1 MKQLGSTIV
10 FLLVFASLAI
20 RAALPPPV
28 LTLHIAQQVSQ
39 APKLD
44 GRLDDPCWQVLP
56 KTSTFYKFLVMTP
69 TPTPLKTVFQLGY
82 DDKGVYLG
90 VRMYEKDMS
99 KIRAT
104 ITQRKDSSLWT
115 DDSAEIYFDFSATS
129 ISFRKFVVNALGT
142 RDEMYQMDPANADC
156 AWCRD
161 GWQAFAVR
169 EADSWTIEAFF
180 PWADLGQS
188 ARDGDLWRFAIC
200 RFSWSSG
207 QLASSAVGAAYSA
220 PERYGW
226 LLFMKESSADLQAL
240 AGQLQKRI
248 PEDWLLPM
256 GDQAIEKIGD
266 NVRVIRMSDLLGGL
280 VRQAQ
285 TQLDD
290 CRRLTAG
297 QSELAKTCDDVAAQL
312 ARIPAATNDAV
323 TFQEAVGQLGKLL
336 RTLEDLRYTGML
348 RQLLAEQKNP

>member
-1 MKQLGSTIV
+1 
-10 FLLVFASLAI
+10 
-20 RAALPPPV
+20 
-28 LTLHIAQQVSQ
+28 
-39 APKLD
+39 
-44 GRLDDPCWQVLP
+44 
-56 KTSTFYKFLVMTP
+56 
-69 TPTPLKTVFQLGY
+69 
-82 DDKGVYLG
+82 
-90 VRMYEKDMS
+90 
-99 KIRAT
+99 
-104 ITQRKDSSLWT
+104 
-115 DDSAEIYFDFSATS
+115 
-129 ISFRKFVVNALGT
+129 
-142 RDEMYQMDPANADC
+142 
-156 AWCRD
+156 
-161 GWQAFAVR
+161 
-169 EADSWTIEAFF
+169 
-180 PWADLGQS
+180 
-188 ARDGDLWRFAIC
+188 
-200 RFSWSSG
+200 
-207 QLASSAVGAAYSA
+207 
-220 PERYGW
+220 
-226 LLFMKESSADLQAL
+226 
-240 AGQLQKRI
+240 LQKRI

>member
-1 MKQLGSTIV
+1 MKRKALIV
-10 FLLVFASLAI
+10 ALLLVTTPVLV
-20 RAALPPPV
+20 RAAPPPPV

-104 ITQRKDSSLWT
+104 ITQRKDTSLWT
-115 DDSAEIYFDFSATS
+115 DDSAEIYFDSSATS
-129 ISFRKFVVNALGT
+129 ISFRKFIVNALGT
-142 RDEMYQMDPANADC
+142 RDELYQMDPANVDS

-161 GWQAFAVR
+161 GWQAFAAR

-200 RFSWSSG
+200 RFSWSSD

-226 LLFMKESSADLQAL
+226 LLFMKETSSDLHAL

-256 GDQAIEKIGD
+256 GDQAIEKVGD
-266 NVRVIRMSDLLGGL
+266 KVRVTRMSDLLGGL
-280 VRQAQ
+280 VREAQ
-285 TQLDD
+285 MQLDD

-297 QSELAKTCDDVAAQL
+297 QAESAKTCDEVAAQL
-312 ARIPAATNDAV
+312 ARIPAGTTDAV
-323 TFQEAVGQLGKLL
+323 AFQEAVGQLGKLL
-336 RTLEDLRYTGML
+336 NTLEDLRYTGLL
-348 RQLLAEQKNP
+348 RQLLAEHKNP